1 MPCMFIDVRYHSYTI
16 QTTKA
21 MIVKLNTGHFYF
33 LTSCLIYNLD
43 FLRLINPNLF
53 FFTAFLFLLLLSTY
67 IIPGTMWVTT
77 VIFIFRKKFK
87 N

>member
-1 MPCMFIDVRYHSYTI
+1 MPCMFIDVRYHSSTI

-33 LTSCLIYNLD
+33 LTSCLVYNLD

-53 FFTAFLFLLLLSTY
+53 FYCISLFT
-67 IIPGTMWVTT
+67 
-77 VIFIFRKKFK
+77 FIEYLYYTRYYVGDNRYFYF
-87 N
+87 